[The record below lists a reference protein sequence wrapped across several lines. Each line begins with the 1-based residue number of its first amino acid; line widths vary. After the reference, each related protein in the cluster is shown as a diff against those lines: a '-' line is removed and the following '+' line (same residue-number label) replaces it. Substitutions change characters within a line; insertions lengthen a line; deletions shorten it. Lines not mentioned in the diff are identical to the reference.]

1 MFFQTFA
8 FGFNV
13 EVQAPNK
20 GHVCVA
26 VGKYIRC
33 CITTFFN
40 TQFLLQ
46 QCQLYLFRVWIF
58 TACAAAATL
67 LIFAFTFSSPPQKKW
82 AMIHL

>member
-26 VGKYIRC
+26 VGKYITC
-33 CITTFFN
+33 CKMAFPFFN
-40 TQFLLQ
+40 TRFLLQ

-58 TACAAAATL
+58 TASAAAATL
-67 LIFAFTFSSPPQKKW
+67 LLSLLPFSLSTPQRVD
-82 AMIHL
+82 I